1 MIVEG
6 LLTVALS
13 CVFGLF
19 SLMEVVKLPVEIM
32 GVLTT
37 ILQYGVWVVGADI
50 MALVFAT
57 VTGWWTIKLTVGLAV
72 FIWELLP
79 LT

>member
-6 LLTVALS
+6 LLNVALS